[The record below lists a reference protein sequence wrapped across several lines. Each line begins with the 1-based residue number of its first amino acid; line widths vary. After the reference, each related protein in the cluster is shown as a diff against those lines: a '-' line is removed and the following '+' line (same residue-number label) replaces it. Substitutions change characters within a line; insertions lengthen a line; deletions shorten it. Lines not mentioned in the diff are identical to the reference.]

1 MKNYIKLRNKIPFR
15 SSFMYIDSKKYIC
28 DELFLDHEIYGV
40 RFFKN
45 ELHKE
50 GSELV
55 LVTCSIFTKDIPK
68 FEECME
74 HLRRKIEFLDY
85 DMEEYD
91 MYSAIFEYT
100 EELLNEEK

>member
-1 MKNYIKLRNKIPFR
+1 
-15 SSFMYIDSKKYIC
+15 MYIDSYNYVC

-50 GSELV
+50 GSEFV

-91 MYSAIFEYT
+91 MYSAIFEYA
-100 EELLNEEK
+100 EEMYKSGEIVYE